1 MIKGVYIANQIIR
14 IESILLRNTFN
25 TAPESFSFNLQLKNI
40 PETTKKNGT
49 PNRDKYCL
57 IISRIKLLGKRI
69 YKKGMKHAKIIR

>member
-57 IISRIKLLGKRI
+57 IIPE
-69 YKKGMKHAKIIR
+69 